1 MKHTKNQKQA
11 VSTLLSAVI
20 PLVKDGVCDI
30 NDEYVLPILLNA
42 DKTALYHHLKDTHF
56 IDFIIVLQKA
66 SSDTSNYMY
75 YIREGKSNVDKYPC
89 RLYLN
94 ENERVEFQD
103 KLNVCKEKMTKHGYH
118 GYDIEKHVFACC
130 PELLLDI
137 KGVEFLENLSH
148 VVADGVSY
156 STHCTLVP
164 ILEIGDFF
172 TSEHPVAQQACLL
185 DEKYQNPLYCV
196 QNIMRQVQNCLLL
209 SDKRIKKYADCF
221 ATPCVLLDCSDKILK
236 FLLAKI
242 PHKMYF
248 KGKFDWR
255 DDLIWIIIK
264 MLFTDKQYKEVLRY
278 SEALECGSNWNV
290 IVREST
296 GKTEL
301 IDVQAI
307 PKNDCRY
314 SDPLGVCAH
323 SVFRDYV
330 HFMISSKLV
339 SDGHTVDE
347 MPVLS
352 AQHFN
357 YFALS
362 EQLEKEFPVLA
373 EMFSFAAEVMLSS
386 QYRDERKGKLKV

>member
-20 PLVKDGVCDI
+20 PLIKDGACDI

-103 KLNVCKEKMTKHGYH
+103 KLNVCKEKLTKHGYH

-148 VVADGVSY
+148 VIEDGVSY
-156 STHCTLVP
+156 PTHCTLVP

-172 TSEHPVAQQACLL
+172 TSEHPVAQQARLL

-248 KGKFDWR
+248 KGKFDWG
-255 DDLIWIIIK
+255 DDVVLAIAK
-264 MLFTDKQYKEVLRY
+264 MIFSTKQYKEVVRY
-278 SEALECGSNWNV
+278 FKALNCSNNWNV
-290 IVREST
+290 IVKEST
-296 GKTEL
+296 GRTEL
-301 IDVQAI
+301 VDAQTINE
-307 PKNDCRY
+307 NDCRY
-314 SDPLGVCAH
+314 SERLDVCAC

-330 HFMISSKLV
+330 RFMISSKLV
-339 SDGHTVDE
+339 SDGHTVDK

-352 AQHFN
+352 EKNFN
-357 YFALS
+357 YFVLS

>member
-11 VSTLLSAVI
+11 VSTLLSSVI
-20 PLVKDGVCDI
+20 PLIKDGACDI

-103 KLNVCKEKMTKHGYH
+103 KLNVCKEKLTKHGYH

-148 VVADGVSY
+148 VVEDGVSY
-156 STHCTLVP
+156 PTHCTLVP

-185 DEKYQNPLYCV
+185 DEKYQNPLYRI

-221 ATPCVLLDCSDKILK
+221 ATPCVLLDCSNKILK

-248 KGKFDWR
+248 KGKFDWH

-278 SEALECGSNWNV
+278 SEALECGSNGNV

-314 SDPLGVCAH
+314 SERLDVCAC

-330 HFMISSKLV
+330 RFMISSKLV
-339 SDGHTVDE
+339 SDGHIVDE

>member
-1 MKHTKNQKQA
+1 MKHIENQKQA
-11 VSTLLSAVI
+11 VSTLLSSVI
-20 PLVKDGVCDI
+20 PLIKDGICDT

-56 IDFIIVLQKA
+56 IDFVNVLRRA
-66 SSDTSNYMY
+66 SSDTSNFME
-75 YIREGKSNVDKYPC
+75 YIRKFESKVDKYPC

-94 ENERVEFQD
+94 KNERVEFQD
-103 KLNVCKEKMTKHGYH
+103 KLNACKEKLPTNR
-118 GYDIEKHVFACC
+118 YDIEKHVFACC

-137 KGVEFLENLSH
+137 KGVEFLENLSR
-148 VVADGVSY
+148 VVEDGVSY
-156 STHCTLVP
+156 TTHCALVP

-172 TSEHPVAQQACLL
+172 TSEHPVAQQARLL

>member
-1 MKHTKNQKQA
+1 MKHIENKKQA
-11 VSTLLSAVI
+11 VSTLLSSVI
-20 PLVKDGVCDI
+20 PLIKDGICDT

-42 DKTALYHHLKDTHF
+42 DKTTLYHHLKDTHF
-56 IDFIIVLQKA
+56 IDFVKVLRRA
-66 SSDTSNYMY
+66 SSDTSNFME
-75 YIREGKSNVDKYPC
+75 YIRKFESKVDKYPC

-94 ENERVEFQD
+94 KNERVEFQD
-103 KLNVCKEKMTKHGYH
+103 KLNACKEKLPTNR
-118 GYDIEKHVFACC
+118 YDIEKHVFACC

-137 KGVEFLENLSH
+137 KGVEFLENLSR
-148 VVADGVSY
+148 VVEDGVSY
-156 STHCTLVP
+156 PTHCALVP

-172 TSEHPVAQQACLL
+172 TSEHPVAQQARLL

-196 QNIMRQVQNCLLL
+196 KNIMRQVQNCLLL
-209 SDKRIKKYADCF
+209 SDKRIKKYADCL

-248 KGKFDWR
+248 KGKFDWS